1 MPRVTCARVPRIDP
15 GELAA
20 IYAGGVAG
28 ALARWRLVVALPA
41 SPGHWPWATF
51 AANVAG
57 AFALGWF
64 ATRLQERLPLTAYGR
79 PLLGTGLCGAFTTF
93 STMQLELLR
102 MLDAGRGGLAAGY
115 AAASLGAGFAAIVV
129 AAALVRRVR
138 VVV

>member
-1 MPRVTCARVPRIDP
+1 VAQVTCARVPRIDP

-20 IYAGGVAG
+20 IFAGGVAG
-28 ALARWRLVVALPA
+28 ALARWRLAVALSA
-41 SPGHWPWATF
+41 SPGHWPWGTF

-64 ATRLQERLPLTAYGR
+64 ATRFQERLPLSAYGR

-93 STMQLELLR
+93 STVQLELLR
-102 MLDAGRGGLAAGY
+102 MIDAGRGGLAAGY
-115 AAASLGAGFAAIVV
+115 AAASLAAGFAAIVL
-129 AAALVRRVR
+129 ATALVRRVR